1 MPTNASGLIGVF
13 IVGRLLAEQ
22 AGLSPSQAN
31 QWAAVLMA
39 VGLSPASILLVSELA
54 RRDAANQP
62 TNTALASLQTGQAQI
77 LELNRQTHQT
87 VAEIQHLSR
96 QALAVAQAASQ
107 TAQRAVDLAT
117 TAGRCADH
125 APQSAEQAAMRAGT
139 GAAGGRVAEVVVGDV
154 PTDAWRARATAG
166 AARRG
171 VAAVAARL
179 SALVR
184 QARQRFQRRTG
195 GF

>member
-22 AGLSPSQAN
+22 AGLGPSQAN

-62 TNTALASLQTGQAQI
+62 TTAALASLQAGQAQI
-77 LELNRQTHQT
+77 LELNRQTQQA
-87 VAEIQHLSR
+87 VAEVQHLSR
-96 QALAVAQAASQ
+96 QALAVAQAAAQ
-107 TAQRAVDLAT
+107 TAQQGVDPVKN
-117 TAGRCADH
+117 AGQKSDQ
-125 APQSAEQAAMRAGT
+125 APQTAAQVMTHAGVAADDVP
-139 GAAGGRVAEVVVGDV
+139 AAGGAAETV
-154 PTDAWRARATAG
+154 PTHTRRTRLTVG

-171 VAAVAARL
+171 IAAAASRL
-179 SALVR
+179 STLAR
-184 QARQRFQRRTG
+184 WARQPFQRRTG
-195 GF
+195 GL